1 MQSGGPLTIGLLLS
15 SSYISICK
23 VKDFVDSLV
32 SANKKITAFQYGH
45 IVCWFPLMPLSRK
58 EITKRMVE
66 LARKYVETHDPEI
79 IKELYK
85 LGRELEKM
93 EKSEKP

>member
-1 MQSGGPLTIGLLLS
+1 LRAKFIFTALI
-15 SSYISICK
+15 
-23 VKDFVDSLV
+23 FELV
-32 SANKKITAFQYGH
+32 SAYLLLMRVEL
-45 IVCWFPLMPLSRK
+45 VCWFPLMPLSRE

-85 LGRELEKM
+85 LGRDLEKV
-93 EKSEKP
+93 EKSEK